1 MVVDHTCSSSP
12 QQCDCCPYGYHIDLG
27 FVKFAEDIA
36 AGKEQ
41 IQAHFNFIFT
51 INQKILKNWSNE
63 EKKRNRR
70 LLASPSSDKTMLD
83 LSGSD
88 IANISSSYPA
98 NDSILSQQQNG
109 NNKHSITNR
118 QTSSNSQQLQ
128 SILKKNV
135 DVWKQGNFSSKE
147 MLGQHRSPKQQH
159 QSRFYETHVQQNRQQ
174 PLFLSKIENAQ
185 FIDEG
190 ENSSSPINNFSAM
203 APLRTSTPKDTLETQ
218 YRLPLHIATSAFDAD
233 GYGGATSSA
242 PQPYTSIASLSSS
255 ARGAFNTNINR
266 QQHVISPEPRMLIQ
280 NHQINGSRQL
290 ASDTMLRSSNL
301 QSRAYFHQNIGGGVA
316 SSQNDS
322 AATRLI
328 PYRSRGGTTPSF
340 SQQQN
345 GSLSHLTHGGGSVA
359 GSTLELTEF
368 ASVRRRR
375 LEADIG
381 GARSP
386 VMPSA
391 HLVRSVSPPM
401 HFPASKT
408 TPIGGNIQSNSFSYS
423 SVNNLA
429 TASPSSQLLMRN
441 YSNPLSNNYNKIIEE
456 TPDNN
461 IQNNQQ
467 KPSISSKHTYLE
479 ENELDETIPKTSIN
493 KINKLLRIDL
503 CKVVKT
509 SCKLDVGVATDSKT
523 NLPKKTRLKE
533 ASTSPEPIIPP
544 TSKFKELPFSSFIKF
559 NSIGV
564 DTTEIEELEEEIK
577 NSLKK
582 PPPQP
587 PPKPSRPDLE
597 EELRRRRQAERLA
610 SLVTEFQYCL
620 GHEPEHLPC
629 QEPPLFDKIQ
639 KVDKSVE
646 AINLLIPT
654 ISKTTATTSTTDL
667 TFSINV
673 GVGTLQPEM
682 LETSMETETI
692 KKLKEKRKRLSIER
706 STETDDEESP
716 DQFIMITCNKCEQ
729 RSSIATDEVF
739 EKIVDE
745 TILQVSDVVQQQNNN
760 KQQFSEQ
767 HSSGEILEVLQEEPE
782 LALATSS
789 RKEANDRGNER
800 RSKFINTS
808 IANFEEVDIEREKRS
823 FSEPVS
829 VVVQELKGPISAVFE
844 DIVPSPI
851 PVVHSLHRNCN
862 ELFSVDMTDFVS
874 IFTKDENK
882 EENNEFVELIPKIE
896 ETKTFKHYL
905 KTIGSKT
912 KLLSKSSEFRSIS
925 LLNED
930 IVYLNKM
937 EKTQNEQQKHLEL
950 KHFEESKQQL
960 NEEKHLENTQHL
972 EKQLYEHVKQ
982 EQQKQIISEVSLQ
995 HLQHQ
1000 EKHSEQKQV
1009 ENIQQPLHE
1018 HLNSEHFSEQQNVKQ
1033 TNSEMS
1039 QQHLEQEKHSEKH
1052 SEKQSEHFQLTQ
1064 EKHLE
1069 NTQHLQQ
1076 KQSEQTNQ
1084 QQIQKHVVSSSPM
1097 SSDEGLAEEE
1107 EEMFDEFGGQEI
1119 DLQLPLDIDADRF
1132 SIDTDVQTVI
1142 YVEQDGGISGYP
1154 QTRSSSSASTKT
1166 PNTGDNLTTN
1176 TANIAA
1182 AANFPSFRKALKET
1196 INLKKNVVSSSSSTP
1211 STSTTSP
1218 PDPIPARIPRPKIA
1232 RYSPNVAHA
1241 ETPDEEAEAADRLTP
1256 LRSEMRSLSS
1266 GGWGGGSSSP
1276 RMSQRSLIF
1285 RTHVGDTL
1293 EEEDD
1298 EYLDNFQGGYAQHE
1312 WLKMATK
1319 KNTNAEAVE
1328 QFIDALESYSTQLM
1342 DTVINMTD
1350 QNGNTALHYAVS
1362 NENFDVISVLLDS
1375 KVCRID
1381 QMNTAGYSTLMLG
1394 ALCELRNETESAI
1407 MQRLFHMGNVNAK
1420 AVKHAQTALMLAA
1433 SHGRNEATNLLLKC
1447 GADVNI
1453 QVECS

>member
-1 MVVDHTCSSSP
+1 
-12 QQCDCCPYGYHIDLG
+12 
-27 FVKFAEDIA
+27 
-36 AGKEQ
+36 
-41 IQAHFNFIFT
+41 
-51 INQKILKNWSNE
+51 
-63 EKKRNRR
+63 
-70 LLASPSSDKTMLD
+70 
-83 LSGSD
+83 
-88 IANISSSYPA
+88 
-98 NDSILSQQQNG
+98 
-109 NNKHSITNR
+109 
-118 QTSSNSQQLQ
+118 
-128 SILKKNV
+128 
-135 DVWKQGNFSSKE
+135 

-174 PLFLSKIENAQ
+174 PFFLSKIENAQ
-185 FIDEG
+185 FIDE
-190 ENSSSPINNFSAM
+190 EVNSSSPINNFSAM
-203 APLRTSTPKDTLETQ
+203 APLRTSTPKANLETQ

-242 PQPYTSIASLSSS
+242 PSSPASSFQHLPAYQATIAHDLAQLKKTPSRGGAPYTSIASLSSS

-290 ASDTMLRSSNL
+290 ANDTMLRSSNL

-316 SSQNDS
+316 PTQNDS
-322 AATRLI
+322 ATTRLI

-441 YSNPLSNNYNKIIEE
+441 FGTQTMFATKQPVLK
-456 TPDNN
+456 
-461 IQNNQQ
+461 
-467 KPSISSKHTYLE
+467 
-479 ENELDETIPKTSIN
+479 
-493 KINKLLRIDL
+493 
-503 CKVVKT
+503 
-509 SCKLDVGVATDSKT
+509 DVGVATDSKT
-523 NLPKKTRLKE
+523 NLQKKTRLKE

-544 TSKFKELPFSSFIKF
+544 TSKFAELPFSSFIKF

-577 NSLKK
+577 NSFKK

-597 EELRRRRQAERLA
+597 EELRKRRQAEKLA

-629 QEPPLFDKIQ
+629 QEPPLLDKIQ

-646 AINLLIPT
+646 TINLLIPT
-654 ISKTTATTSTTDL
+654 ISKTAATTSTTDL

-682 LETSMETETI
+682 VGKSMETETI
-692 KKLKEKRKRLSIER
+692 RKLKEKRKRLSIER

-745 TILQVSDVVQQQNNN
+745 TILQVSDVVQQQQNN
-760 KQQFSEQ
+760 KQQFSD
-767 HSSGEILEVLQEEPE
+767 HSSGEILEVVQEEPE
-782 LALATSS
+782 LALATSN
-789 RKEANDRGNER
+789 RNEANDRGNER

-808 IANFEEVDIEREKRS
+808 IPNFEEVDIEREKRS

-829 VVVQELKGPISAVFE
+829 VVVQELKSPISAVFE
-844 DIVPSPI
+844 DILPSTI

-882 EENNEFVELIPKIE
+882 EDKKFVELIPQIE
-896 ETKTFKHYL
+896 ETKTFKYYL

-912 KLLSKSSEFRSIS
+912 KLLSKSDEFRSIS

-930 IVYLNKM
+930 IVYLNKK
-937 EKTQNEQQKHLEL
+937 EKTQNEQQKHLKQ
-950 KHFEESKQQL
+950 KHSGDSEQHL

-972 EKQLYEHVKQ
+972 EKQLHEHVHQ
-982 EQQKQIISEVSLQ
+982 EQQKQIISDVSQQ

-1000 EKHSEQKQV
+1000 KKHSEQKQL
-1009 ENIQQPLHE
+1009 ENIECLEQPFHE
-1018 HLNSEHFSEQQNVKQ
+1018 HLNSEQQNFKQ
-1033 TNSEMS
+1033 TNLEMF
-1039 QQHLEQEKHSEKH
+1039 QQHLEREKHSEH
-1052 SEKQSEHFQLTQ
+1052 SQSTQ

-1119 DLQLPLDIDADRF
+1119 DLHLPLDIDADRF

-1142 YVEQDGGISGYP
+1142 YVEQDG
-1154 QTRSSSSASTKT
+1154 
-1166 PNTGDNLTTN
+1166 
-1176 TANIAA
+1176 
-1182 AANFPSFRKALKET
+1182 
-1196 INLKKNVVSSSSSTP
+1196 
-1211 STSTTSP
+1211 
-1218 PDPIPARIPRPKIA
+1218 DPIPARIPRPKIA

-1298 EYLDNFQGGYAQHE
+1298 EYLDNNFQGGVLDSDRLKQHNRHHLPILSADNIVDEDYAQHE

-1433 SHGRNEATNLLLKC
+1433 SHGRIEATNLLLKC

-1453 QVECS
+1453 QDVDGSTALMCAAEHGQKEIVKILLKQPNIDASLNDCVNLKLETNSI

>member
-1 MVVDHTCSSSP
+1 
-12 QQCDCCPYGYHIDLG
+12 
-27 FVKFAEDIA
+27 
-36 AGKEQ
+36 
-41 IQAHFNFIFT
+41 
-51 INQKILKNWSNE
+51 
-63 EKKRNRR
+63 
-70 LLASPSSDKTMLD
+70 MLD

-98 NDSILSQQQNG
+98 NDSILSTNFSPYMEEEELPELLEQQTHQQYQQQPHFNNNSNICFNNQQQNG
-109 NNKHSITNR
+109 NNKHNLTNR
-118 QTSSNSQQLQ
+118 QTSSNSQQQQLQ
-128 SILKKNV
+128 SILKKNA
-135 DVWKQGNFSSKE
+135 DVWKQGNISNSQTQVLRNINQQFSSKE
-147 MLGQHRSPKQQH
+147 LLGQHRSPKQQH
-159 QSRFYETHVQQNRQQ
+159 QSRFYETHVQHNRQQ
-174 PLFLSKIENAQ
+174 PFFLSKIENAQ
-185 FIDEG
+185 FIDE
-190 ENSSSPINNFSAM
+190 ERNSSSPINNFSAM
-203 APLRTSTPKDTLETQ
+203 APLRTSTPKANLETQ

-242 PQPYTSIASLSSS
+242 PSSPASSFQHLPAYQATIAHDLAQLKKTPSRGGAVIPTKTQPYTSIASLSSS

-290 ASDTMLRSSNL
+290 ANDTMLRSSNL
-301 QSRAYFHQNIGGGVA
+301 QSRAYFHQNIGEVLFLPKMILVT
-316 SSQNDS
+316 
-322 AATRLI
+322 ATRLI

-359 GSTLELTEF
+359 GSTLVLTEF

-429 TASPSSQLLMRN
+429 SASPSSQLLMRN
-441 YSNPLSNNYNKIIEE
+441 YSNPLSTNYNKIIEE

-461 IQNNQQ
+461 IQDNQQ

-479 ENELDETIPKTSIN
+479 ENELDEAIPKTSIN
-493 KINKLLRIDL
+493 KINKLNNKTNKTTYNSISADF
-503 CKVVKT
+503 VKQKNNNNIQT
-509 SCKLDVGVATDSKT
+509 KQVSFMRNFGTQTMFATKQPVLKDVGVATDSKT
-523 NLPKKTRLKE
+523 NLPKKIRLKE
-533 ASTSPEPIIPP
+533 ASTSPESIIPP

-577 NSLKK
+577 NSFKK

-646 AINLLIPT
+646 TINLLIPT

-682 LETSMETETI
+682 VEKSMETETI
-692 KKLKEKRKRLSIER
+692 RKLQIGVQTEKDEIGLNEIGSQTETDWLEREIDIKLAEAEAERKEKRKRLSIER

-745 TILQVSDVVQQQNNN
+745 TILQVSDVVQQQQNN
-760 KQQFSEQ
+760 KQQFSE

-789 RKEANDRGNER
+789 RNEGNDRGNER

-808 IANFEEVDIEREKRS
+808 IPNFEEVDIEREKRS
-823 FSEPVS
+823 YSEPVS
-829 VVVQELKGPISAVFE
+829 VVVQELKDPISAVFE
-844 DIVPSPI
+844 DILPSTI
-851 PVVHSLHRNCN
+851 PVVHSLNRNCN
-862 ELFSVDMTDFVS
+862 ELCSVDMTDFVS

-882 EENNEFVELIPKIE
+882 EDNKFVELIPKIE
-896 ETKTFKHYL
+896 ETKTFKYYL

-912 KLLSKSSEFRSIS
+912 KLLSKSSEFPSIS

-930 IVYLNKM
+930 IVYLNKK
-937 EKTQNEQQKHLEL
+937 EKTQNEQQKHFEQ
-950 KHFEESKQQL
+950 KHSEDSEQQL
-960 NEEKHLENTQHL
+960 NEEKHLENTQLL
-972 EKQLYEHVKQ
+972 EKQLHEHVNQ
-982 EQQKQIISEVSLQ
+982 EQQKQIISEVSQQ

-1000 EKHSEQKQV
+1000 KKHSEQKQL
-1009 ENIQQPLHE
+1009 ENIQCLEQHFHE
-1018 HLNSEHFSEQQNVKQ
+1018 HLNSEQQNVKQ
-1033 TNSEMS
+1033 TSLEMS
-1039 QQHLEQEKHSEKH
+1039 QQHLEQEKHSEH
-1052 SEKQSEHFQLTQ
+1052 SQLTQ

-1166 PNTGDNLTTN
+1166 PNTIIGDNSTTN

-1182 AANFPSFRKALKET
+1182 AAAAAAATARTDALRKLLTEPPRNSAATSSFFQRAADSNRSYRTDKSRAQQLQLEYIADRHKSTDAHNICSEPSTPTTSQTVLGEQETTRQLKIKFFFNFPFNFFRKALKET

-1211 STSTTSP
+1211 STSTSP
-1218 PDPIPARIPRPKIA
+1218 QTQFLQ
-1232 RYSPNVAHA
+1232 
-1241 ETPDEEAEAADRLTP
+1241 E
-1256 LRSEMRSLSS
+1256 
-1266 GGWGGGSSSP
+1266 
-1276 RMSQRSLIF
+1276 F
-1285 RTHVGDTL
+1285 HVQKL
-1293 EEEDD
+1293 
-1298 EYLDNFQGGYAQHE
+1298 L
-1312 WLKMATK
+1312 
-1319 KNTNAEAVE
+1319 
-1328 QFIDALESYSTQLM
+1328 
-1342 DTVINMTD
+1342 VI
-1350 QNGNTALHYAVS
+1350 L
-1362 NENFDVISVLLDS
+1362 
-1375 KVCRID
+1375 
-1381 QMNTAGYSTLMLG
+1381 QM
-1394 ALCELRNETESAI
+1394 
-1407 MQRLFHMGNVNAK
+1407 
-1420 AVKHAQTALMLAA
+1420 
-1433 SHGRNEATNLLLKC
+1433 
-1447 GADVNI
+1447 
-1453 QVECS
+1453 

>member
-1 MVVDHTCSSSP
+1 
-12 QQCDCCPYGYHIDLG
+12 
-27 FVKFAEDIA
+27 
-36 AGKEQ
+36 
-41 IQAHFNFIFT
+41 
-51 INQKILKNWSNE
+51 
-63 EKKRNRR
+63 
-70 LLASPSSDKTMLD
+70 
-83 LSGSD
+83 
-88 IANISSSYPA
+88 
-98 NDSILSQQQNG
+98 
-109 NNKHSITNR
+109 
-118 QTSSNSQQLQ
+118 
-128 SILKKNV
+128 
-135 DVWKQGNFSSKE
+135 

-159 QSRFYETHVQQNRQQ
+159 QSRFYETHVQQHRQQ
-174 PLFLSKIENAQ
+174 PFFLSKIENAQ

-203 APLRTSTPKDTLETQ
+203 TPLRTSTPKETQ

-242 PQPYTSIASLSSS
+242 PSSPASSFQHLPSYQATIAHDLAQLKKTPSRGGAVIPTKTQPYTSIASLSSS

-290 ASDTMLRSSNL
+290 ANDTMLRSSNL
-301 QSRAYFHQNIGGGVA
+301 QSRAYFHQNIGGGV
-316 SSQNDS
+316 SSENDS

-429 TASPSSQLLMRN
+429 SASSSSQLLMRN
-441 YSNPLSNNYNKIIEE
+441 YSNPLSTNYNKIIEE
-456 TPDNN
+456 THDNN
-461 IQNNQQ
+461 IQDYQQ
-467 KPSISSKHTYLE
+467 KPSISSKHTFLE
-479 ENELDETIPKTSIN
+479 ENELDEAIPKTSTN
-493 KINKLLRIDL
+493 KINKLNNKTNKTTYNSISADF
-503 CKVVKT
+503 VKQKNNNNIQT
-509 SCKLDVGVATDSKT
+509 KQVSFMRNFGTQTMFATKQPVLKDVGVATDSKT
-523 NLPKKTRLKE
+523 NLPKKIRLKE

-564 DTTEIEELEEEIK
+564 GTTEIEELEEEIK
-577 NSLKK
+577 NSFKK

-646 AINLLIPT
+646 TINLLIPT

-673 GVGTLQPEM
+673 GVGTLQPE
-682 LETSMETETI
+682 LVETSMETETI
-692 KKLKEKRKRLSIER
+692 RKLQIGVQTEKEESKEIEKLINYETEKRIKIEKEKLKLLLNEIGSQTETDWLEREIDIKLAEAEAERKEKRKRLSIER

-745 TILQVSDVVQQQNNN
+745 TILQVSDVVQQQNN
-760 KQQFSEQ
+760 KQQLFSEQ

-789 RKEANDRGNER
+789 RNEGNDRGNER

-808 IANFEEVDIEREKRS
+808 IPNFEEVDIEREKRS
-823 FSEPVS
+823 YSEPVS
-829 VVVQELKGPISAVFE
+829 VVVQELKDPISAVFE
-844 DIVPSPI
+844 DILPSTI
-851 PVVHSLHRNCN
+851 PVVHSLNRDCN
-862 ELFSVDMTDFVS
+862 ELCSVDMTDFVS
-874 IFTKDENK
+874 ILTKDGNK
-882 EENNEFVELIPKIE
+882 EENNKFVELIPKIE
-896 ETKTFKHYL
+896 ETKTFKYYL

-912 KLLSKSSEFRSIS
+912 KLLSKSSELPSIS

-930 IVYLNKM
+930 IVYLNKK
-937 EKTQNEQQKHLEL
+937 EKTTQNEQQKHFEQ
-950 KHFEESKQQL
+950 KHSEYSEQQL
-960 NEEKHLENTQHL
+960 NEEKHLENTQSL
-972 EKQLYEHVKQ
+972 EKQLHEHVNQ
-982 EQQKQIISEVSLQ
+982 EQQKQIISEVSQQ

-1000 EKHSEQKQV
+1000 KKHSEQKHP
-1009 ENIQQPLHE
+1009 ENIQCLEQHLHE
-1018 HLNSEHFSEQQNVKQ
+1018 HLNSEQHSEQQNVKQTNLEMFQQHLEHQKQHSEQKQQENIQCLEQHLHEHLNSEQHSEQFSEQQNVKQ
-1033 TNSEMS
+1033 TSLEMS
-1039 QQHLEQEKHSEKH
+1039 QQHLEQEKHSEH
-1052 SEKQSEHFQLTQ
+1052 SHLTQ

-1069 NTQHLQQ
+1069 NTQHHLQQ
-1076 KQSEQTNQ
+1076 KHSEQTKQ

-1166 PNTGDNLTTN
+1166 PNTIIGDNSTTN

-1182 AANFPSFRKALKET
+1182 AAAAAAATARTDALRKLLTEPPRNSAATSSFFQR
-1196 INLKKNVVSSSSSTP
+1196 
-1211 STSTTSP
+1211 
-1218 PDPIPARIPRPKIA
+1218 
-1232 RYSPNVAHA
+1232 
-1241 ETPDEEAEAADRLTP
+1241 AADSN
-1256 LRSEMRSLSS
+1256 RSYRYCMFLSY
-1266 GGWGGGSSSP
+1266 
-1276 RMSQRSLIF
+1276 F
-1285 RTHVGDTL
+1285 
-1293 EEEDD
+1293 
-1298 EYLDNFQGGYAQHE
+1298 Y
-1312 WLKMATK
+1312 
-1319 KNTNAEAVE
+1319 
-1328 QFIDALESYSTQLM
+1328 
-1342 DTVINMTD
+1342 
-1350 QNGNTALHYAVS
+1350 
-1362 NENFDVISVLLDS
+1362 
-1375 KVCRID
+1375 
-1381 QMNTAGYSTLMLG
+1381 
-1394 ALCELRNETESAI
+1394 
-1407 MQRLFHMGNVNAK
+1407 
-1420 AVKHAQTALMLAA
+1420 
-1433 SHGRNEATNLLLKC
+1433 NL
-1447 GADVNI
+1447 
-1453 QVECS
+1453 

>member
-1 MVVDHTCSSSP
+1 
-12 QQCDCCPYGYHIDLG
+12 
-27 FVKFAEDIA
+27 
-36 AGKEQ
+36 
-41 IQAHFNFIFT
+41 
-51 INQKILKNWSNE
+51 
-63 EKKRNRR
+63 
-70 LLASPSSDKTMLD
+70 MLD

-98 NDSILSQQQNG
+98 NDSILSSTNFSPYMEEEELPELLEQQTHQQYQQQPHFNNNSNICFNNQQQNG
-109 NNKHSITNR
+109 NNKHNLTNR
-118 QTSSNSQQLQ
+118 QTSSNSQQQQLQ
-128 SILKKNV
+128 SILKKNA
-135 DVWKQGNFSSKE
+135 DVWKQGNISNSQTQVLRNINQQFSSKE

-159 QSRFYETHVQQNRQQ
+159 QSRFYETHVQQHRQQ
-174 PLFLSKIENAQ
+174 PFFLSKIENAQ

-203 APLRTSTPKDTLETQ
+203 TPLRTSTPKANLETQ

-242 PQPYTSIASLSSS
+242 PSSPASSFQHLPAYQATIAHDLAQLKKTPSRGGAVIPTKTQPYTSIASLSSS

-290 ASDTMLRSSNL
+290 ANDTMLRSSNL

-441 YSNPLSNNYNKIIEE
+441 YSNPLSTNYNKIIEE

-461 IQNNQQ
+461 IQNNLQ
-467 KPSISSKHTYLE
+467 KPSISSKHSFLE
-479 ENELDETIPKTSIN
+479 EDELDEAIPKTSTN
-493 KINKLLRIDL
+493 KINKLNNKTNKTTYNSISADF
-503 CKVVKT
+503 VKQKNNNNIQT
-509 SCKLDVGVATDSKT
+509 KQVSFMRNFGTQTMFATKQPVLKDVGVATDSKT

-577 NSLKK
+577 NSFKK

-673 GVGTLQPEM
+673 GVGTLQPEIV
-682 LETSMETETI
+682 EKSMETETI
-692 KKLKEKRKRLSIER
+692 RKLQIGVQTEKEEAKEIEKLINYETEKRIKIEKEKLKLLLNEIGSQTETDWLEREIDIKLAEAEAERKEKRKRLSIER

-745 TILQVSDVVQQQNNN
+745 TILQVSDVVQQQNN
-760 KQQFSEQ
+760 KQQLFSEQ

-789 RKEANDRGNER
+789 RNEGNDRGNER

-808 IANFEEVDIEREKRS
+808 IPNFEEVDIEREKRS
-823 FSEPVS
+823 YSEPVS
-829 VVVQELKGPISAVFE
+829 VVVQELKDPISAVFE
-844 DIVPSPI
+844 DILPSTI

-862 ELFSVDMTDFVS
+862 ELCSVDMTDFVS
-874 IFTKDENK
+874 ILTKDGNK
-882 EENNEFVELIPKIE
+882 EENKFVELIPKIE
-896 ETKTFKHYL
+896 ETKTFKYYL

-912 KLLSKSSEFRSIS
+912 KLLSKSSEFPSIS

-930 IVYLNKM
+930 IVYLNKK
-937 EKTQNEQQKHLEL
+937 EKTTQNEQQKHFEQ
-950 KHFEESKQQL
+950 KHSEESEQQL
-960 NEEKHLENTQHL
+960 NEEKHLENTQSL
-972 EKQLYEHVKQ
+972 EKQLHEHLNQ
-982 EQQKQIISEVSLQ
+982 EQQKQIISEVSQQ

-1000 EKHSEQKQV
+1000 KKHSEQKQL

-1018 HLNSEHFSEQQNVKQ
+1018 HLNSEQHSEQQNVKQ
-1033 TNSEMS
+1033 TNLEIS
-1039 QQHLEQEKHSEKH
+1039 QQHLEREKHSEKH
-1052 SEKQSEHFQLTQ
+1052 SEHSQLTQ

-1069 NTQHLQQ
+1069 NTKHLQQ

-1166 PNTGDNLTTN
+1166 PNTIIGDNSTTN

-1182 AANFPSFRKALKET
+1182 AAAAAAATARTDALRKLLTEPPRNSAATSSFFQRAADSNRSYRTDKSRAQQLQLEYIADRHKSTDAHNICSEP
-1196 INLKKNVVSSSSSTP
+1196 STP
-1211 STSTTSP
+1211 TTSQTVLGEQETT
-1218 PDPIPARIPRPKIA
+1218 RQLKI
-1232 RYSPNVAHA
+1232 NFFKF
-1241 ETPDEEAEAADRLTP
+1241 
-1256 LRSEMRSLSS
+1256 SS
-1266 GGWGGGSSSP
+1266 
-1276 RMSQRSLIF
+1276 
-1285 RTHVGDTL
+1285 
-1293 EEEDD
+1293 
-1298 EYLDNFQGGYAQHE
+1298 
-1312 WLKMATK
+1312 
-1319 KNTNAEAVE
+1319 
-1328 QFIDALESYSTQLM
+1328 
-1342 DTVINMTD
+1342 
-1350 QNGNTALHYAVS
+1350 
-1362 NENFDVISVLLDS
+1362 
-1375 KVCRID
+1375 
-1381 QMNTAGYSTLMLG
+1381 
-1394 ALCELRNETESAI
+1394 
-1407 MQRLFHMGNVNAK
+1407 
-1420 AVKHAQTALMLAA
+1420 
-1433 SHGRNEATNLLLKC
+1433 
-1447 GADVNI
+1447 
-1453 QVECS
+1453 